1 MVTHQIGACHKCT
14 SGGCRCNILHVRT
27 FIDRVCRVST
37 HTNDASWSLAA
48 VEPDLSSFG
57 RPAMQTQ
64 STFLLRSCP
73 AHPSTRRRQAGIR
86 SPLPSSLFGQ
96 GRRPPRARADQPSPR
111 RDAPPARPA
120 FLLAAPNLGPSRLS
134 AGGRAVP
141 AGTPA
146 ARPEKARTNRR
157 PRPPSP
163 LFLSPPPPPLAR
175 SIQLAVVLRVNAR
188 APPAKKNPP
197 RRPAPA
203 TARPHLPPPAFVRP
217 LARGGSSASSSILR
231 SMRRFLPTGGGGG
244 EPSSSSSSGAH
255 RHHQR
260 GGELVAGEAA
270 GLRYDGGGGDI
281 SLGHGRGHDAGGG
294 HRHHHQQLGG
304 AGGEA
309 AERQQQQQQ
318 DDGSMDMLARH
329 SSSPAGFFSNLMV
342 DNGEPAKPAT
352 IPLITNC

>member
-120 FLLAAPNLGPSRLS
+120 FLLAAPNLAAYRR
-134 AGGRAVP
+134 AGGR
-141 AGTPA
+141 
-146 ARPEKARTNRR
+146 
-157 PRPPSP
+157 SP
-163 LFLSPPPPPLAR
+163 
-175 SIQLAVVLRVNAR
+175 R
-188 APPAKKNPP
+188 APPPHAP
-197 RRPAPA
+197 RRREPIGGRAL
-203 TARPHLPPPAFVRP
+203 RP
-217 LARGGSSASSSILR
+217 R
-231 SMRRFLPTGGGGG
+231 SF
-244 EPSSSSSSGAH
+244 
-255 RHHQR
+255 
-260 GGELVAGEAA
+260 
-270 GLRYDGGGGDI
+270 
-281 SLGHGRGHDAGGG
+281 
-294 HRHHHQQLGG
+294 
-304 AGGEA
+304 
-309 AERQQQQQQ
+309 
-318 DDGSMDMLARH
+318 
-329 SSSPAGFFSNLMV
+329 
-342 DNGEPAKPAT
+342 
-352 IPLITNC
+352 

>member
-134 AGGRAVP
+134 AGGRTVP

-188 APPAKKNPP
+188 APPAKKTPHDVPP
-197 RRPAPA
+197 RLPPVRPPASSPSRFRPAVGARRQLGVLLHPPIHEAFPA
-203 TARPHLPPPAFVRP
+203 DWWRRRGAVVLVVVGRAPAPPARRGARRGRGGGPAVRRRRRGHLAGPRARARRWRRPPPPPPA
-217 LARGGSSASSSILR
+217 ARWC
-231 SMRRFLPTGGGGG
+231 RR
-244 EPSSSSSSGAH
+244 
-255 RHHQR
+255 R
-260 GGELVAGEAA
+260 G
-270 GLRYDGGGGDI
+270 
-281 SLGHGRGHDAGGG
+281 
-294 HRHHHQQLGG
+294 
-304 AGGEA
+304 GGEA
-309 AERQQQQQQ
+309 AAAAAAGRRVYGHAGAAQQ
-318 DDGSMDMLARH
+318 LAGRLLLQPH
-329 SSSPAGFFSNLMV
+329 G
-342 DNGEPAKPAT
+342 GQR
-352 IPLITNC
+352 